1 MNAEQFFRLTERM
14 RAKQKEYFRTR
25 SSVAMQE
32 SKQLE
37 AQVDAEIERVN
48 KVLQEKQAPRL
59 NFEG

>member
-14 RAKQKEYFRTR
+14 RAKHKEYFSTR
-25 SSVAMQE
+25 SQAALRE

-37 AQVDAEIERVN
+37 RQVDEEIQRVN
-48 KVLQEKQAPRL
+48 KVLQERQAPRL

>member
-14 RAKQKEYFRTR
+14 RAKQKEYFSTHSQATLR
-25 SSVAMQE
+25 E

-37 AQVDAEIERVN
+37 RQVDEEIQRVN
-48 KVLQEKQAPRL
+48 KVLQERQAPRL

>member
-14 RAKQKEYFRTR
+14 RAKQKEYFSTR
-25 SSVAMQE
+25 SQAALRE

-37 AQVDAEIERVN
+37 RQVDEEIQRVN
-48 KVLQEKQAPRL
+48 KVLQERQAPRL